1 MTVPAEGVSMSLP
14 HSETTGISGGNP
26 KKLIPTALRLFGLVI
41 LFLVLST
48 YLDDLMES
56 SSAYALTLGALS
68 FFIAVIWGNPLIIL
82 LKRWGIGKQIRVE
95 LPGGHQV
102 KTGTPT
108 MGGILI
114 VLPVLL
120 ITGVLNIANLWGMTY
135 IGQSTLILFFC
146 LASHAVLGG
155 IDDWQGVKGL
165 RTRGEGITPRQKSSA
180 QLVIATLTALVLY
193 FGPPEWDFMGV
204 PGFVGP
210 YEGGF
215 FRVGPLIIPIAIFI
229 IVATSNAVNITDGL
243 DSLAG
248 SISSIAFASYGVI
261 AYLQD
266 QIYLMAFCF
275 TIVGALLAFLWYNAH
290 PAQMFMGDT
299 GSLALGAT
307 LGLVAVMTGQ
317 WLLLPVVGFVFVAE
331 ALSSSLQIS
340 YFKWT
345 KRRYGE
351 GRRILKMAP
360 LHHHFEL
367 LGWSEMQVKERFWLA
382 SVLSGM
388 LGIALALV

>member
-1 MTVPAEGVSMSLP
+1 MRIYHKDFPIFRMRGRLLIASCFGILLIYLLNDLIIRSSLQLGVELAMARALALGTVS
-14 HSETTGISGGNP
+14 
-26 KKLIPTALRLFGLVI
+26 
-41 LFLVLST
+41 FLL
-48 YLDDLMES
+48 
-56 SSAYALTLGALS
+56 
-68 FFIAVIWGNPLIIL
+68 AVIWGYPLITL

-95 LPGGHQV
+95 LPGGHQM

-120 ITGVLNIANLWGMTY
+120 ITGVLNIANLLGMNL
-135 IGQSTLILFFC
+135 IGQSTLILFAC
-146 LASHAVLGG
+146 LGSYALLGAV
-155 IDDWQGVKGL
+155 DDWQGVKGV
-165 RTRGEGITPRQKSSA
+165 RVRGEGMTARMKSTF
-180 QLVIATLTALVLY
+180 QIIFATGLALLLY
-193 FGPPEWDFMGV
+193 FGPPEWDYVGV
-204 PGFVGP
+204 PGLRGP
-210 YEGGF
+210 WEGGF
-215 FRVGPLIIPIAIFI
+215 FRIGPLIIPITIFI
-229 IVATSNAVNITDGL
+229 IVAASNAVNITDGL

-248 SISSIAFASYGVI
+248 SISSIAFASYGII

-266 QIYLMAFCF
+266 QVYLMAFCF
-275 TIVGALLAFLWYNAH
+275 TIVGALMAFLWYNAH

-317 WLLLPVVGFVFVAE
+317 WLLLPIIGSVFVAE
-331 ALSSSLQIS
+331 TLSSTIQMM

-351 GRRILKMAP
+351 GRRIFKMAP

-367 LGWSEMQVKERFWLA
+367 LGWSETQIKERFWLVG
-382 SVLSGM
+382 VLSGM
-388 LGIALALV
+388 LGVALALV